1 MSITTI
7 KNLIPFIFALII
19 IGFIVKLGADNRQ
32 LRISNASL
40 TAESKQLNVKN
51 KLVDKEAKRRAA
63 AEMKSQRLQEEV
75 KDALKNNKCSIE
87 LIPNSVVDQL
97 RRQADSIRSGKDAN
111 STDNWGMGNV
121 DKWIANGS
129 DISQLPKETREYTA
143 KVYGN
148 MGNARNYY
156 ATQGRMAD
164 NRPYQLASSGGQ
176 PQIQNS
182 THINTVN
189 VNSNPTTVDAL
200 TKSINQ
206 QASRAS
212 TNAAFSSGVR

>member
-1 MSITTI
+1 MPFAPIT
-7 KNLIPFIFALII
+7 
-19 IGFIVKLGADNRQ
+19 G
-32 LRISNASL
+32 
-40 TAESKQLNVKN
+40 
-51 KLVDKEAKRRAA
+51 
-63 AEMKSQRLQEEV
+63 
-75 KDALKNNKCSIE
+75 
-87 LIPNSVVDQL
+87 
-97 RRQADSIRSGKDAN
+97 
-111 STDNWGMGNV
+111 GMGNV

-129 DISQLPKETREYTA
+129 DISQLPKETREYTG

-189 VNSNPTTVDAL
+189 VNSNPQTVDAL

-212 TNAAFSSGVR
+212 TNSAFASSVN